1 MQTEIKPDSRRKIL
15 DAAIA
20 EFALR
25 GYEAASTNRICQQAD
40 ISKGL
45 LFHYYKSKHRLFAE
59 VIGQCVEDMEEADPP
74 PAGGYYTEE
83 EIQECCRRQLRFF
96 AGHFAH
102 YAIIGELL
110 WNDSGDGSAE
120 YRALREELLSR
131 KAARFR
137 CFLRNCRLRPEVDR
151 EVALE
156 LLLGATDQ
164 IQKKY
169 LARIRRQCGS
179 AEVLMR
185 EFLEE
190 HRQVLGMLLHGIVME
205 GDHASRRN

>member
-1 MQTEIKPDSRRKIL
+1 MNTEIKPDSRRKIL

-20 EFALR
+20 EFAVR

-59 VIGQCVEDMEEADPP
+59 VLGQCIEDMEAAEPQ
-74 PAGGYYTEE
+74 PAGGFYTAA

-96 AGHFAH
+96 VGHFDH
-102 YAIIGELL
+102 YAIIGDPLR
-110 WNDSGDGSAE
+110 NDAGDGSAE
-120 YRALREELLSR
+120 YRALREQLLCR

-137 CFLRNCRLRPEVDR
+137 CFLENCRLRPEIDR

-156 LLLGATDQ
+156 LLLSATDQ
-164 IQKKY
+164 IEKKY
-169 LARIRRQCGS
+169 LARIRRRRGE
-179 AEVLMR
+179 ADALVR
-185 EFLEE
+185 DFLEE
-190 HRQVLGMLLHGIVME
+190 HRKVLGMLLYGIVVE
-205 GDHASRRN
+205 EDHAACRN